1 VSPDGT
7 RLVYVANRQLYLRRL
22 NELTATAISGTAR
35 TDPSEPIFSPD
46 GQWVAF
52 WSNGALQKIAITG
65 GTPIR
70 LSAVENP
77 TGASWSG
84 ERILLGQTTPPGIVE
99 VPARGGTPTLLVSL
113 DAARQELAQSP
124 QLVNAGRAVLFTLR
138 SGNQSWSESAIVVQ
152 DLASAKRTTLVNGGT
167 DGRVLPTGHLL
178 YAREVTLM
186 AVPFDES
193 SLTVTGSAISVQ
205 QDVQLAAG
213 GFSGAAQV
221 AWSDAGLLA
230 FISAGSFQPR
240 ALEWVNRENRR
251 ERAPLPNQ
259 FYQARAR
266 QLRVSPDGSRVAV
279 TVNNERAGEDIWI
292 WEIASGAFGR
302 LTFTSQSSSP
312 VWTPDSTQVC
322 YTNNGEPMCQAHD
335 GTGQPQPIFTASA
348 PIAFAAL
355 GPIAPDG
362 LSILLE
368 RPGKTQ
374 GEADIFI
381 AKLGASED
389 IRPLIQTTGEDEEAA
404 ISPDGKW
411 IAYASDESGTSEVYV
426 RPFPNV
432 DQGQWQISVGGFY
445 PVWALNGRE
454 LFYLESSSAG
464 VGAPNALMSV
474 AVQPGTTFSAGK
486 PTPVLKFPAD
496 ASADFAVG
504 ADGRFLFNV
513 TANDTT
519 ETARPHIAH
528 IVVVHNWA
536 DELKRLVP
544 VR

>member
-1 VSPDGT
+1 
-7 RLVYVANRQLYLRRL
+7 
-22 NELTATAISGTAR
+22 
-35 TDPSEPIFSPD
+35 
-46 GQWVAF
+46 
-52 WSNGALQKIAITG
+52 
-65 GTPIR
+65 
-70 LSAVENP
+70 
-77 TGASWSG
+77 
-84 ERILLGQTTPPGIVE
+84 
-99 VPARGGTPTLLVSL
+99 
-113 DAARQELAQSP
+113 
-124 QLVNAGRAVLFTLR
+124 
-138 SGNQSWSESAIVVQ
+138 
-152 DLASAKRTTLVNGGT
+152 
-167 DGRVLPTGHLL
+167 
-178 YAREVTLM
+178 M
-186 AVPFDES
+186 AVPFDEA
-193 SLTVTGSAISVQ
+193 SLTLSGNAVSVQ

-292 WEIASGAFGR
+292 WEIAGDTFRR

-312 VWTPDSTQVC
+312 VWTPDAKRVC
-322 YTNNGEPMCQAHD
+322 YTNNGEPVCQAHD

-355 GPIAPDG
+355 GPVAPDG

-368 RPGKTQ
+368 RQGKTQ
-374 GEADIFI
+374 GEADIAI
-381 AKLGASED
+381 AKFGSSGD
-389 IRPLIQTTGEDEEAA
+389 IRPLIQTSGGDEEAA

-411 IAYASDESGTSEVYV
+411 IAYTSDESGTSQVYV

-432 DQGQWQISVGGFY
+432 EKGQWQISDGDGGFH

-464 VGAPNALMSV
+464 IGAPNALMSV
-474 AVQPGTTFSAGK
+474 AVQPATTFSAGK
-486 PTPVLKFPAD
+486 PTPILKFPAD

-513 TANDTT
+513 AANDTT
-519 ETARPHIAH
+519 ETARPH